1 MSRPRADPPVL
12 ALALLRRCLP
22 HDVSEFVI
30 GDLEEDFRDVVLPA
44 RGRRAA
50 RRWFWA
56 QTARCLAARRA
67 RPATI
72 VQPGSNGGMSMESM
86 TKDLRH
92 SLRLLRKNPGFAL
105 VAVLTLALGI
115 GAAVAIFS
123 LVDALLLRPVSYPE
137 PERLVVVRDL
147 QADGRDTASSFPEFR
162 DWRQLAGGSM
172 NLAAYFNTTYTLSGG
187 GEPET
192 VWAVRSSANLLSLLG
207 VRPLLGRGLSP
218 TDEPPEAPRVV
229 LISHGLW
236 QRRFGGEAR
245 VVGST
250 ITLSDE
256 PWTIV
261 GVLPPGVR
269 SVLPREAGLGRT
281 RDVWVPLRLDD
292 TRAPRSLHFLR
303 VVGRL
308 RPGIAAAAAGAR
320 LDDSA
325 RRLTGQ
331 ASTAHGALVRPLVE
345 EVSRGSRPVLIALL
359 AAVAVLLIIT
369 CANLASLLLARTMQR
384 RHELAMRLALGAG
397 RGRLARQL
405 LAESFVLALAGGVAG
420 LAVAVTAL
428 RLFASSDA
436 SAMLGSPA
444 IGLNGPVLLFA
455 VGLTLATGLVF
466 GLGPAWQAARPNL
479 QDLLRA
485 SPTRS
490 AAGGVRI
497 RSALVAAEIGLSVV
511 LLAAAALLARSFVG
525 LIEVEKG
532 FDTARV
538 VTFDLALARSRYPEP
553 PAQAR
558 AFERV
563 LEELGAIPGVDAAGM
578 VNVLPLSGGGVSGG
592 TRIQGIELPPDQT
605 IETEK
610 RIVSPDYFRAMGI
623 PVLRGRS
630 FSDRDRRGAP
640 PVAIVSDSFVAQYL
654 KGRNPLGSRVDFL
667 WDTEG
672 WQEIVGVV
680 GDVRHYGLDDP
691 PAPTL
696 YVPYL
701 QRPDSGFTLVI
712 RSSASAEST
721 VRAARRAIA
730 SIDPNQPL
738 TDVQTY
744 ERIVEASVGDRRLS
758 MVLVAGFA
766 LVALLVTAV
775 GLYGVLSY
783 TVRQRTR
790 EIGVRIALGARP
802 SHVLR
807 QVVRQ
812 GLALTIFGIAA
823 GLAAALAATRLLRSQ
838 LFEVS
843 PTDPAALGASVATLG
858 AVALLASWLPA
869 RRATRVDPMTA
880 LRDYD

>member
-1 MSRPRADPPVL
+1 MSARRADPPAL
-12 ALALLRRCLP
+12 ALALLRRRLP
-22 HDVSEFVI
+22 EDVREFVI

-56 QTARCLAARRA
+56 QTARCLAAGRP

-72 VQPGSNGGMSMESM
+72 AVPGPNGGRRMESM

-123 LVDALLLRPVSYPE
+123 LVDALLLRPLSYPE
-137 PERLVVVRDL
+137 PERLVAVRDL
-147 QADGRDTASSFPEFR
+147 QADGRDTAASFPEFR

-172 NLAAYFNTTYTLSGG
+172 DLAAYYNTTYSLTGG

-192 VWAVRSSANLLSLLG
+192 IWAVRGSSNLLSLLG
-207 VRPLLGRGLSP
+207 VRPLLGRGLSAS
-218 TDEPPEAPRVV
+218 DEPPEAPRVV

-236 QRRFGGEAR
+236 QRRFGGQAR

-256 PWTIV
+256 SWTIV
-261 GVLPPGVR
+261 GVLPPGLR

-281 RDVWVPLRLDD
+281 RDVWLPLRLDD
-292 TRAPRSLHFLR
+292 RGAPRSLHFLG

-308 RPGIAAAAAGAR
+308 QPGVTAAAAGAR

-325 RRLTGQ
+325 RRLGGQ
-331 ASTAHGALVRPLVE
+331 PSTAHGALARPLLDD
-345 EVSRGSRPVLIALL
+345 VSRDSRPVLIALL

-384 RHELAMRLALGAG
+384 RHELGMRLALGAG
-397 RGRLARQL
+397 RGRIARQL
-405 LAESFVLALAGGVAG
+405 LTESLVLALAGGAAG
-420 LAVAVTAL
+420 LGVAVAAL
-428 RLFASSDA
+428 RLFDSSDA
-436 SAMLGSPA
+436 SALLGRAP

-455 VGLTLATGLVF
+455 MALTLATGLVF

-490 AAGGVRI
+490 APGGARI

-511 LLAAAALLARSFVG
+511 LLSAAALLARSFVG

-532 FDTARV
+532 FETARV
-538 VTFDLALARSRYPEP
+538 LTFDLTLARSRYREP

-563 LEELGAIPGVDAAGM
+563 LEELRAIPGVDAAGM
-578 VNVLPLSGGGVSGG
+578 VNVLPLSGGGVSGD
-592 TRIQGIELPPDQT
+592 TRIQGIEVPPDQS

-623 PVLRGRS
+623 PILRGRA
-630 FSDRDRRGAP
+630 FTDRDRRGALA
-640 PVAIVSDSFVAQYL
+640 VAIVSDSFVAQYL
-654 KGRNPLGSRVDFL
+654 KGRTPLGSRVDFQ

-672 WQEIVGVV
+672 WQEIVGVA
-680 GDVRHYGLDDP
+680 GDVRHYGLDEP

-701 QRPDSGFTLVI
+701 QRPDSSFTMVL

-721 VRAARRAIA
+721 LRAARRAIA

-744 ERIVEASVGDRRLS
+744 ERIVAASVGDRRVS
-758 MVLVAGFA
+758 MALVAGFA

-802 SHVLR
+802 AHVLR
-807 QVVRQ
+807 QVVWQ
-812 GLALTIFGIAA
+812 GLALTAGGVAG

-843 PTDPAALGASVATLG
+843 PTDPVALGASVATLA
-858 AVALLASWLPA
+858 AVALLASYLPA
-869 RRATRVDPMTA
+869 RRATRVDPIRA
-880 LRDYD
+880 LREE